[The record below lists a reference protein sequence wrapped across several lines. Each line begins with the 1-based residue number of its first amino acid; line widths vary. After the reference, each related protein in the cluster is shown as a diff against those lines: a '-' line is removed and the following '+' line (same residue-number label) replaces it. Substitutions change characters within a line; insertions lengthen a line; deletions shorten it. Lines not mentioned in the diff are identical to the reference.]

1 MTTIQN
7 LSDLQDR
14 RIMMEKRVPPF
25 GYAMILLVAGLLVF
39 LTIWSTQNYRT
50 YVSQSAGTVQASNK
64 TYIMSSYSG
73 SITELNISE
82 GSYVNEGDRAAPVA
96 KAVLEEYF
104 FGEDGAYHQN
114 KLDYLARQ
122 AAART
127 EEP

>member
-1 MTTIQN
+1 MAVI
-7 LSDLQDR
+7 
-14 RIMMEKRVPPF
+14 IEK
-25 GYAMILLVAGLLVF
+25 GY
-39 LTIWSTQNYRT
+39 
-50 YVSQSAGTVQASNK
+50 
-64 TYIMSSYSG
+64 
-73 SITELNISE
+73 
-82 GSYVNEGDRAAPVA
+82 EGDRAAPVA